1 MAQAFTPITISKP
14 LHWLWQLRPERWR
27 HSSRFQS
34 LHVSTAM
41 ILWMALPFPRS
52 QMPPI
57 ITFASSCFPREILVN
72 DLNFSVYILTPSSGF
87 ANSSFEM
94 LLQRVGLDHWSV
106 EHVYRHLPVFWPGL
120 HISSENVCL
129 LKIFCWKGW
138 SNTDISLINLCGD
151 IPTAAFWTIS
161 SFKELWVFV
170 YFRICYGYA
179 QTPMPSRKFY
189 LQFCPFFVLTT
200 GCRDWWSL
208 SCQSRLLAG
217 KIFTPLTELS
227 DCCPQTKWAH
237 MLNFPPTN

>member
-1 MAQAFTPITISKP
+1 MTSLLEVPV
-14 LHWLWQLRPERWR
+14 
-27 HSSRFQS
+27 SSRFHGPDFVNGPS
-34 LHVSTAM
+34 LPTKPNASHHHVCFKLLSSWDFSEWFELQCLHSYSAKWLRQLFFWNVATEGGSGPLKCRTCLLA
-41 ILWMALPFPRS
+41 
-52 QMPPI
+52 
-57 ITFASSCFPREILVN
+57 FASV
-72 DLNFSVYILTPSSGF
+72 LTWTPHF
-87 ANSSFEM
+87 F
-94 LLQRVGLDHWSV
+94 RK
-106 EHVYRHLPVFWPGL
+106 
-120 HISSENVCL
+120 NVCL

-138 SNTDISLINLCGD
+138 SNTDISLINPCGE

-170 YFRICYGYA
+170 YFHICHGYA

-200 GCRDWWSL
+200 GCRGWWSL

-237 MLNFPPTN
+237 MLNFPPTD